1 MADATGDD
9 DQHSNDEVL
18 LLARLLG
25 DASLRARFLQQPRQ
39 VADELTQCPV
49 AIAFLESLDHVQ
61 LEAQAETLR
70 LKRQHEV
77 ALLLPETWQNLG
89 KKAATLFETYSA
101 EASWPTGH
109 NRHQYDA
116 EAFGLWLTAQE
127 GDQVHRTELN
137 RVRFKVSGVRF
148 SIRLIWRQAIL
159 SGLQILFRN
168 SSGQCKDRVIGFRQR
183 QSPSN

>member
-1 MADATGDD
+1 MTDVLTQNDHD
-9 DQHSNDEVL
+9 HDDEVS
-18 LLARLLG
+18 LLARLLA
-25 DASLRARFLQQPRQ
+25 DANLRSRFIRESRRVAR
-39 VADELTQCPV
+39 ELTQCPV

-89 KKAATLFETYSA
+89 KNAAPLFETFSA
-101 EASWPTGH
+101 DAAWPTGH
-109 NRHQYDA
+109 NRHLHDA

-137 RVRFKVSGVRF
+137 RVRFKVSGVSF
-148 SIRLIWRQAIL
+148 SIRLIWRQTII

-168 SSGQCKDRVIGFRQR
+168 SSGECKDRVIGFRQR